1 MLSCDKLPPNWRV
14 PMTPRS
20 PRYRAA
26 VIFAMLAAGA
36 SANPARADDIVIKD
50 AASMAGAVMWLSW
63 GARGVVLAVVRGEES
78 IVLGYGETRPGS
90 KAEPDGRSIVRMGS
104 IAKVMAGQVLATMA
118 VDGTLKLT
126 DPLAKYAPPGAKV
139 PAFAGRQI
147 TLLDVASYTASLPR
161 ELPGVPDPQPGENPF
176 KHFEADAYW
185 RWLAG
190 ASLPY
195 APRAGALDSKLA
207 FGLLGAALARAGGK
221 PYATLP
227 HQPVAPPPPLL
238 TPPTKLPD

>member
-1 MLSCDKLPPNWRV
+1 MN
-14 PMTPRS
+14 PRS
-20 PRYRAA
+20 TRYRPA

-36 SANPARADDIVIKD
+36 SANPARAADIVLKD
-50 AASMAGAVMWLSW
+50 AASMAGAVMWLNS
-63 GARGVVLAVVRGEES
+63 GAPGLVLAVVRGEES
-78 IVLGYGETRPGS
+78 VVLGFGETRPGS
-90 KAEPDGRSIVRMGS
+90 KVEPDGRSIVRMGS

-118 VDGTLKLT
+118 ADGTLKLT

-139 PAFAGRQI
+139 PAFAGREI
-147 TLLDVASYTASLPR
+147 TLLDVASYTAGLPR

-195 APRAGALDSKLA
+195 APGAGAMYSNLG
-207 FGLLGAALARAGGK
+207 FGLLGDALARAGGK
-221 PYATLP
+221 P
-227 HQPVAPPPPLL
+227 
-238 TPPTKLPD
+238 